1 MRLPIE
7 TVSSNFLLKNY
18 DQGAIMSM
26 QSTVTSQPSIQSEK
40 VFTFPKGIP
49 GFEEYTTFKIF
60 HKDDGKV
67 SAYWLESCD
76 KPVVTF
82 TLVDPTAYDLNYDIY
97 LDDSEQKTIK
107 AENPLDIGV
116 FLMLKK
122 KKEKSDEQLEANI
135 GGPLV
140 INVQE
145 QLGLQKVLSYEPK
158 TQL

>member
-1 MRLPIE
+1 
-7 TVSSNFLLKNY
+7 
-18 DQGAIMSM
+18 MSM
-26 QSTVTSQPSIQSEK
+26 QSRVTQQPSIQSEK
-40 VFTFPKGIP
+40 IFTFPKGIP

-67 SAYWLESCD
+67 SAYWLESCET
-76 KPVVTF
+76 PVVTF

-97 LDDSEQKTIK
+97 LDDSEQQTIK
-107 AENPLDIGV
+107 AANPLDIGV

-122 KKEKSDEQLEANI
+122 DTEGSGAQLGANI

-145 QLGLQKVLSYEPK
+145 QLGLQKVLKRQKSEIEH
-158 TQL
+158 